1 MNLCV
6 DCGKE
11 IWKDHKRC
19 FPCARKA
26 QIGSKHSVQTIEK
39 MKQSAHRGKD
49 NASWKGGLPKCRVCG
64 KQQTVRHSPRC
75 RECASQDKAYREK
88 QRLNMLGSKAPAWK
102 GGITPLTHTIRE
114 LSESRQWIKDVLAKS
129 NYKCV
134 DCGAGGYLEAHH
146 IIQFSVI
153 FQKFLRT
160 YNQFSPIEDKETL
173 ARLATSYGPFFD
185 VSNGKALCLKC
196 HKRPGRDNRKTPVR
210 SVQQWDN
217 LTETPK
223 SFASQEP

>member
-1 MNLCV
+1 
-6 DCGKE
+6 
-11 IWKDHKRC
+11 
-19 FPCARKA
+19 
-26 QIGSKHSVQTIEK
+26 

-49 NASWKGGLPKCRVCG
+49 NASWTGGLPKCRVCG
-64 KQQTVRHSPRC
+64 KQQTVHHSPRC
-75 RECASQDKAYREK
+75 RKCALKDPVVIEKYR
-88 QRLNMLGSKAPAWK
+88 QGTLRARPNYK

-129 NYKCV
+129 NYKCAE
-134 DCGAGGYLEAHH
+134 CGAKGYLEAHH
-146 IIQFSVI
+146 IIQFSI
-153 FQKFLRT
+153 LFQEFLQT

-173 ARLATSYGPFFD
+173 ARLATSYEPFFD

-196 HKRPGRDNRKTPVR
+196 HKRPGRDNRKTPAR
-210 SVQQWDN
+210 FVQQWDN